1 MAWLSGLKNAFHRP
15 SEEERRR
22 AERRPATGLVALYGT
37 GSASTPVPIKEIST
51 YGIYLLT
58 DERPRVGELMNL
70 TLRKEGEPENNQ
82 ELQVCVQAEVVRH
95 EVDGIGL
102 GFVLPPGMD
111 VDLWGV
117 LIKQIVTLTDRDQ
130 VAEMF
135 RSLRTFL
142 FLCRLC
148 PTDAGEAILLFN
160 GQLDVDHTA
169 AVFKIAL
176 TAEKLL
182 EAEPDAGRLR
192 AHGKLV
198 ASILR
203 EGSWARDELTEQL
216 WTGLLLSSCSV
227 DEPDDSNQILVDM
240 LVHVTPVE
248 AKIFAAACERA
259 LSSAP
264 GPENSAPASV
274 VLSPEDMIEI
284 TGVNDLYR
292 NATDLGYLFNLGLIE
307 KTFDFSSYSHADSF
321 DVTPTPMGLALY
333 QHCRARREKLE
344 PHLIEAA
351 HTHLAD
357 FLPAP
362 RPVAIDNQPRAPEPS
377 SSQS

>member
-22 AERRPATGLVALYGT
+22 AERRPATGLTAFYGIA
-37 GSASTPVPIKEIST
+37 SAPARIKDIST
-51 YGIYLLT
+51 YGIDLLI
-58 DERPRVGELMNL
+58 DERPPIGEPLNL
-70 TLRKEGEPENNQ
+70 ILRKEGESEDKS
-82 ELQVCVQAEVVRH
+82 ELQISVRAQVAWH
-95 EVDGIGL
+95 GEDRIGL
-102 GFVLPPGMD
+102 SFVLPPGMD

-117 LIKQIVTLTDRDQ
+117 LIKQIVTLTDPNQ
-130 VAEMF
+130 VAEMI
-135 RSLRTFL
+135 RTLRTVL

-148 PTDAGEAILLFN
+148 PSDAGEAILLFN

-176 TAEKLL
+176 SAEKLL

-192 AHGKLV
+192 AHGKLA

-227 DEPDDSNQILVDM
+227 DAPDDSNQILVDL

-259 LSSAP
+259 LSSTP
-264 GPENSAPASV
+264 RPENSAPASV
-274 VLSPEDMIEI
+274 VLTPEEMVEI

-292 NATDLGYLFNLGLIE
+292 NATDIGYLFNLGLIE

-321 DVTPTPMGLALY
+321 NVTPSPLGLALY
-333 QHCRARREKLE
+333 QHCRGRREKLE
-344 PHLIEAA
+344 PHLIESA

-362 RPVAIDNQPRAPEPS
+362 RPVSDNQPRASEPS
-377 SSQS
+377 SSSS

>member
-1 MAWLSGLKNAFHRP
+1 MAWLIGLKHALHRP

-22 AERRPATGLVALYGT
+22 TERRPATGLTALYGLD
-37 GSASTPVPIKEIST
+37 SASTPARIKDIST
-51 YGIYLLT
+51 CGIDLYT
-58 DERPRVGELMNL
+58 DERPPVGQLINL
-70 TLRKEGEPENNQ
+70 ILRKKGEPENNS
-82 ELQVCVQAEVVRH
+82 ELQISVQAEAVWH
-95 EVDGIGL
+95 GEDSIGL
-102 GFVLPPGMD
+102 SFVLPPGMD

-117 LIKQIVTLTDRDQ
+117 LIKQIVTLTDPDQ

-182 EAEPDAGRLR
+182 EAEPEAARLR

-203 EGSWARDELTEQL
+203 EGSWARDELTSNL

-227 DEPDDSNQILVDM
+227 DAPDDSNQVLVDL
-240 LVHVTPVE
+240 LVHLTTVE
-248 AKIFAAACERA
+248 ARIFAAACARA
-259 LSSAP
+259 LGAAP
-264 GPENSAPASV
+264 ALENSTAPSV
-274 VLSPEDMIEI
+274 VFTPEEIVRI

-292 NATDLGYLFNLGLIE
+292 DATDLGYLYNLGLIE
-307 KTFDFSSYSHADSF
+307 KSFDFSSYSHTDSF
-321 DVTPTPMGLALY
+321 DVTPTPLCLALY
-333 QHCRARREKLE
+333 QHCHGQREKLK
-344 PHLIEAA
+344 PDLIESA
-351 HTHLAD
+351 HAHLAD

-362 RPVAIDNQPRAPEPS
+362 RPVNDNQPRASTPPS
-377 SSQS
+377 SKS

>member
-1 MAWLSGLKNAFHRP
+1 MAWLSGLKRALHRP

-22 AERRPATGLVALYGT
+22 AERRPATGLAALYGT
-37 GSASTPVPIKEIST
+37 DSASTPAAIKEIST

-58 DERPRVGELMNL
+58 DERPRVGDLMNL
-70 TLRKEGEPENNQ
+70 MLRKQGEPENNR
-82 ELQVCVQAEVVRH
+82 ELQISVRAEVVRH

-117 LIKQIVTLTDRDQ
+117 LIKQIVTLTGPDQ

-148 PTDAGEAILLFN
+148 PSDAGEAILLFN

-182 EAEPDAGRLR
+182 AADPDVGSLR

-203 EGSWARDELTEQL
+203 EGSWARDELTSDL

-227 DEPDDSNQILVDM
+227 DAPDDSNQILVDM
-240 LVHVTPVE
+240 LVHLTTIE

-259 LSSAP
+259 LGAAP
-264 GPENSAPASV
+264 AIENSAPASV
-274 VLSPEDMIEI
+274 VLTPEEIVHI
-284 TGVNDLYR
+284 TGVHDLYR
-292 NATDLGYLFNLGLIE
+292 DATDLGYLFNLGLIQ
-307 KTFDFSSYSHADSF
+307 KSFDFSSYSHADTF
-321 DVTPTPMGLALY
+321 DVTPSPLGLALY
-333 QHCRARREKLE
+333 QHCRGRREKLE
-344 PHLIEAA
+344 PHFIESA
-351 HTHLAD
+351 HSHLAD

-362 RPVAIDNQPRAPEPS
+362 HPVNDNQPRPSEPS
-377 SSQS
+377 SSES

>member
-1 MAWLSGLKNAFHRP
+1 
-15 SEEERRR
+15 
-22 AERRPATGLVALYGT
+22 
-37 GSASTPVPIKEIST
+37 
-51 YGIYLLT
+51 
-58 DERPRVGELMNL
+58 MNL
-70 TLRKEGEPENNQ
+70 ILRKEGEPENNS
-82 ELQVCVQAEVVRH
+82 ELQVSVHAEVVRH
-95 EVDGIGL
+95 EEDGIGL
-102 GFVLPPGMD
+102 AFVLPPGMD

-117 LIKQIVTLTDRDQ
+117 LIKQIVTLTDPDQ

-142 FLCRLC
+142 FLSRLC

-182 EAEPDAGRLR
+182 AVEPDAGRLR

-203 EGSWARDELTEQL
+203 EGSWARDELTSDL

-227 DEPDDSNQILVDM
+227 DEPDDSNQILVDL

-248 AKIFAAACERA
+248 AKIFAAACARA
-259 LSSAP
+259 LDAAP
-264 GPENSAPASV
+264 AFENSAPASV
-274 VLSPEDMIEI
+274 VFTPKEIVDI

-292 NATDLGYLFNLGLIE
+292 DATDLGYLFNLGLIE
-307 KTFDFSSYSHADSF
+307 KSFDFSSYSHADSF
-321 DVTPTPMGLALY
+321 DVTPTPLGLALY
-333 QHCRARREKLE
+333 QHCHGQREKLE
-344 PHLIEAA
+344 PDLIESA
-351 HTHLAD
+351 HVHLAD

-362 RPVAIDNQPRAPEPS
+362 RPVIDNQPRASAPPS
-377 SSQS
+377 SES